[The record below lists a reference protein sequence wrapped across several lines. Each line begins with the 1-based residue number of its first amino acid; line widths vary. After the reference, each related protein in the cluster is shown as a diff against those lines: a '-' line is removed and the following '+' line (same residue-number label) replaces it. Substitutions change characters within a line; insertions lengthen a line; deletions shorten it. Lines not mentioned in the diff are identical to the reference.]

1 MRIAIIAALPGE
13 LKPLVK
19 DWQQIRT
26 GDRRTKKWTTS
37 RDANTW
43 IAVCSGMGAEAARRA
58 YATATT
64 NGPVDMLFSVGWAG
78 ALAPEILPGTVHIP
92 MVVID
97 VQTGERFSHSK
108 SERKNTLVT
117 TVRVADSA
125 EKSRL
130 AATYPGA
137 LLVDMEGATV
147 ARLAVMNGIPALC
160 IKGISD
166 AFDARL
172 PDLNPFINED
182 GQLSFVRFLPHVA
195 LRPRYW
201 RSLIH
206 LGKNSAR
213 AAYAM
218 RDLVMEF
225 MKEGNVEKVI
235 RAGSF

>member
-37 RDANTW
+37 RGDNTW

-58 YATATT
+58 YANAVAD
-64 NGPVDMLFSVGWAG
+64 GPLDMLFSLGWAG
-78 ALAPEILPGTVHIP
+78 ALAPEILPGTAQIP

-97 VQTGERFSHSK
+97 AQTGERFSHSK
-108 SERKNTLVT
+108 SERRNALVT

-125 EKSRL
+125 EKIRL

-147 ARLAVMNGIPALC
+147 SRLAVMNGIPALC

-166 AFDARL
+166 AFDAKL

-182 GQLSFVRFLPHVA
+182 GQLSFVRLLPHLI

-201 RSLIH
+201 PSLIH
-206 LGKNSAR
+206 LGTNSKH

-218 RDLVMEF
+218 RDLIMEF
-225 MKEGNVEKVI
+225 MKEGNVEQVI

>member
-1 MRIAIIAALPGE
+1 MRVAIIAALPGE

-26 GDRRTKKWTTS
+26 GDRRTKKWVTS
-37 RDANTW
+37 RSDNIW

-58 YATATT
+58 YANAVAD
-64 NGPVDMLFSVGWAG
+64 GPVDMLFSVGWAG

-97 VQTGERFSHSK
+97 AQTGERFSHSK
-108 SERKNTLVT
+108 SERRNALVT
-117 TVRVADSA
+117 TVGVADSA
-125 EKSRL
+125 EKARL

-137 LLVDMEGATV
+137 LLVDMEGATIS
-147 ARLAVMNGIPALC
+147 RLAVMNGIPALC

-166 AFDARL
+166 AFEAKV
-172 PDLNPFINED
+172 PNLNPFINED
-182 GQLSFVRFLPHVA
+182 GQLNLMRFLPHVA

-206 LGKNSAR
+206 LGTNSAQ

-225 MKEGNVEKVI
+225 MKEGNVEKVV